1 MNPLKNT
8 FRLIIILLFTAV
20 TSNDT
25 AAQKDS
31 ITKVFI
37 IRHAEKADDGSK
49 DPPLSGPGKIRAAAL
64 AKTLSKT
71 PVHGIYSTPYKR
83 TRETVAVISAQSGI
97 AIENYN
103 PMDVEAIHSLVLSQ
117 KGKTLV
123 LVGHSN
129 TVPLIL
135 NKLTQSTVY
144 KNLPE
149 TEFDNI
155 WLLLLKGTELVD
167 LIHLTY

>member
-1 MNPLKNT
+1 M
-8 FRLIIILLFTAV
+8 IIILLFTAG

-49 DPPLSGPGKIRAAAL
+49 DPPLSEAGKSRAAAL

-71 PVHGIYSTPYKR
+71 KVHGIYSTPYKR
-83 TRETVAVISAQSGI
+83 TRETVGVLSAQTGVSV
-97 AIENYN
+97 ENYD
-103 PMDVEAIHSLVLSQ
+103 PMDVEAIRLLLHNQ

-123 LVGHSN
+123 FAGHTN

-135 NKLTQSTVY
+135 NKLTQSTSY

-149 TEFDNI
+149 TDYDNI
-155 WLLLLKGTELVD
+155 WVLFLKDTELVD
-167 LIHLTY
+167 LVQLTY

>member
-1 MNPLKNT
+1 MNPLKNC
-8 FRLIIILLFTAV
+8 FRFIIILLFTAG

-37 IRHAEKADDGSK
+37 VRHAEKADDGSK
-49 DPPLSGPGKIRAAAL
+49 DPPLSESGKNRAAAL

-83 TRETVAVISAQSGI
+83 TRETVAVLSAQSGVS
-97 AIENYN
+97 IEGYN
-103 PMDVEAIHSLVLSQ
+103 PMDTDGLQALVGNN

-123 LVGHSN
+123 FVGHSN

-135 NKLTQSTVY
+135 NKFSQTSQY
-144 KNLPE
+144 KDVPE
-149 TEFDNI
+149 NEFDHI
-155 WLLLLKGTELVD
+155 WILFLKGTQLVD
-167 LIHLTY
+167 LVHLTY

>member
-1 MNPLKNT
+1 MIL
-8 FRLIIILLFTAV
+8 ILLFTAGAG
-20 TSNDT
+20 

-49 DPPLSGPGKIRAAAL
+49 DPSLSAAGKSRAAAL

-71 PVHGIYSTPYKR
+71 RIHGIYSTPYKR
-83 TRETVAVISAQSGI
+83 TRETVGVLSTQTGVSV
-97 AIENYN
+97 ENYD
-103 PMDVEAIHSLVLSQ
+103 PMDLEAIRLLVHNQ

-123 LVGHSN
+123 FAGHSN

-135 NKLTQSTVY
+135 NKLTQSISY
-144 KNLPE
+144 KSLPE
-149 TEFDNI
+149 TEYDNI
-155 WLLLLKGTELVD
+155 WVLFLKDTELVD
-167 LIHLTY
+167 LVHLTY